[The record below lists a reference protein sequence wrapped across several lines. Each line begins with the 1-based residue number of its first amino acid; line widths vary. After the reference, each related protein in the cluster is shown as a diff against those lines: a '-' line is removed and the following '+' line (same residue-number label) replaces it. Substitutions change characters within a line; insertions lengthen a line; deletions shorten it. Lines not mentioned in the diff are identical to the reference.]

1 MKKRLLVIPFCLMF
15 LFSMFFVSCGQ
26 QGQNQVDTSKL
37 EQQISDL
44 SKRIDDLTKKVDEL
58 SKEKAV
64 VKVKAPVKGL
74 KVAMVTDVGG
84 VNDQSFNQSAWEG
97 LKRAKSELGVE
108 IAYKESK
115 QDADYGPN
123 METFTDANFDLIW
136 GIGFL
141 MGDAIKSTA
150 QINPDQKY
158 AIIDFAYGPETPKNV
173 GCVVFQEEQPSFLV
187 GYIAGKMTKTNKVGF
202 VGGIK
207 FPLIEKFEYGFM
219 AGVKLAN
226 PDCEVLRQYAESFT
240 DAAKGKAIA
249 NNMYQQNADIVFH
262 ASGGVGDGVIEA
274 AKEKG
279 KWAIGVDK
287 DQNFLAPDNV
297 LTSAMKRVDNAI
309 FGMVKKLTEDAFVG
323 GEMVVYNL
331 SNDGVGIAPSSNKH
345 VPQSIL
351 DEVDGLIAKVKKGAI
366 VVPATN
372 DAYNAFIK

>member
-1 MKKRLLVIPFCLMF
+1 MKKLFVFWLAIICCAVFCVAGTA
-15 LFSMFFVSCGQ
+15 SAK
-26 QGQNQVDTSKL
+26 KL
-37 EQQISDL
+37 KI
-44 SKRIDDLTKKVDEL
+44 
-58 SKEKAV
+58 
-64 VKVKAPVKGL
+64 
-74 KVAMVTDVGG
+74 AMVTDVGG

-97 LKRAKSELGVE
+97 LKRAKEELGVK

-115 QDADYGPN
+115 QDADYAPN
-123 METFTDANFDLIW
+123 METLTDADYDLIW

-173 GCVVFQEEQPSFLV
+173 GCAVFQEEQPSFLV

-207 FPLIEKFEYGFM
+207 FPLIERFEYGYM

-226 PDCEVLRQYAESFT
+226 PNCEVVRQYAESFT

-309 FGMVKKLTEDAFVG
+309 FDMVKKLTKGEFKG
-323 GEMVVYNL
+323 GETIVYNL
-331 SNDGVGIAPSSNKH
+331 SNNGVSIAPTSGKH
-345 VPQSIL
+345 VPKSIL
-351 DEVDGLIAKVKKGAI
+351 DEVNGLIEQVKAGKI
-366 VVPATN
+366 VVPDTLKTY
-372 DAYNAFIK
+372 DAFVK

>member
-1 MKKRLLVIPFCLMF
+1 
-15 LFSMFFVSCGQ
+15 
-26 QGQNQVDTSKL
+26 
-37 EQQISDL
+37 
-44 SKRIDDLTKKVDEL
+44 
-58 SKEKAV
+58 
-64 VKVKAPVKGL
+64 
-74 KVAMVTDVGG
+74 MVTDVGG

-97 LKRAKSELGVE
+97 LKQAKQELGVE
-108 IAYKESK
+108 TAYKESK
-115 QDADYGPN
+115 QDADYAPN
-123 METFTDANFDLIW
+123 METLTDAKFDLIW

-158 AIIDFAYGPETPKNV
+158 AIVDFAYGPETPKNV
-173 GCVVFQEEQPSFLV
+173 GCAVFQEEQPSFLV

-207 FPLIEKFEYGFM
+207 FPLIEKFEYGYM

-240 DAAKGKAIA
+240 DAAKGKAIT
-249 NNMYQQNADIVFH
+249 NNMYQQGADIVFH

-297 LTSAMKRVDNAI
+297 LTSAMKRVDNAV
-309 FGMVKKLTEDAFVG
+309 FDMVRKLTKGEFKG
-323 GEMVVYNL
+323 GETVVYNL
-331 SNDGVGIAPSSNKH
+331 SNDGVGIAPTSSKH
-345 VPQSIL
+345 VPQPIL
-351 DEVDGLIAKVKKGAI
+351 AEVDALIAKIKAGEI
-366 VVPATN
+366 TVPATN
-372 DAYNAFIK
+372 DAYEAFVK